1 MNQAEY
7 HLARAEDYAQ
17 NFHSLRAV
25 EWQVAFQAYAGYAA
39 IAVAYHSLL
48 PMAPLNPSTL
58 IGWVAIAAALLVF
71 LVTLYTACR
80 VLERMHN
87 TRRRQQEHLDEMYAS
102 VYPYSVATES
112 PKADAKAK
120 AGGAFWL
127 KPHTEPI
134 HAKWYA
140 FASQTTISAFWLAGI
155 TSYVLYKTGARNLFG
170 Q

>member
-7 HLARAEDYAQ
+7 HHALAEDYAQ

-48 PMAPLNPSTL
+48 PAAPLKPSAI

-80 VLERMHN
+80 VLERLHN
-87 TRRRQQEHLDEMYAS
+87 TRRRQQEHLKALHAS
-102 VYPYSVATES
+102 VYPYSIATES
-112 PKADAKAK
+112 PESEAKAD
-120 AGGAFWL
+120 GAFWF
-127 KPHTEPI
+127 KPHAEPI
-134 HAKWYA
+134 HVKWYA
-140 FASQTTISAFWLAGI
+140 FASQTTISISWLAGI
-155 TSYVLYKTGARNLFG
+155 ISYVIYNTGP
-170 Q
+170 